1 VFNRQF
7 SHPGKECVPYDIG
20 IAVDVEVFLKQ
31 PTLVFIEVKA
41 GADVLEWLGKI
52 PKAILC
58 LKHHDTKGL
67 LGLDAEERPLDA

>member
-20 IAVDVEVFLKQ
+20 IAVDVEVLLKQ

-41 GADVLEWLGKI
+41 GADVLERLGKI
-52 PKAILC
+52 A
-58 LKHHDTKGL
+58 
-67 LGLDAEERPLDA
+67 